1 MIAIRLE
8 ARFLRAA
15 FVAVF
20 ACLSLS
26 GCISAKMYV
35 DPGLPAV
42 AKADLP
48 LAPHPEPVQVLFEFR
63 TKGNANAKATA
74 RIAPRVISAATASG
88 LFTQVSNTPQDGAGI
103 LKIVIDNVPLTDNA
117 AAKGFGTGL
126 TFGLAGSIVTDG
138 YICTASYS
146 RGGHTTETTL
156 KHSIY
161 TTIGNHEGPKGLT
174 AMEPES
180 AVNLAMDQM
189 AWNALKQLADKH
201 AFD

>member
-1 MIAIRLE
+1 MIAIRQK
-8 ARFLRAA
+8 ARLLRAA
-15 FVAVF
+15 FFAVF

-35 DPGLPAV
+35 DSGLPNV
-42 AKADLP
+42 SKSDLP
-48 LAPHPEPVQVLFEFR
+48 VAPHPEPVQVLFEFR
-63 TKGNANAKATA
+63 TKGNANANATA
-74 RIAPRVISAATASG
+74 RIAPRVIAAATESG
-88 LFTQVSNTPQDGAGI
+88 LFAQVSGTPHDGAGI

-138 YICTASYS
+138 YICTASYT
-146 RGGHTTETTL
+146 RGGRTTETTV

-161 TTIGNHEGPKGLT
+161 TTIGNHEGPKGLA
-174 AMEPES
+174 AMEPQA
-180 AVNLAMDQM
+180 AVNLAMDQIT
-189 AWNALKQLADKH
+189 WNALKQLADKH